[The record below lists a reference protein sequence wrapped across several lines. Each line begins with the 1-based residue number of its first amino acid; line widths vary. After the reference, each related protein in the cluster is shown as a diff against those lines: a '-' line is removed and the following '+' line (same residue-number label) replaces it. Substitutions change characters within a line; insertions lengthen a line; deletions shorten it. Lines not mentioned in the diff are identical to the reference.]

1 MKKFKLLS
9 LVMLAGFSV
18 SSAYAEGAK
27 NAPEDKLSPVGY
39 WVQFDEDKDAGIG
52 KVQGVVHSYFAKNN
66 KYGNKDTL
74 EMEIV
79 VPIMDV
85 INNKI
90 VPAQVHC
97 DICGKGDVNGF
108 KYNYTSSND
117 NLMQGLVFAG
127 NLQPQENTNSSDKS
141 LEFDKG
147 GVLNPND
154 GKTYNSKAQVQDG
167 GETLFARAYKGSG
180 WYAVGKNAHWKRITE
195 AQYEQVKQKCGLNEE
210 TGTYPYT
217 DKDGKVTNQ
226 KLFEEC
232 YNYDFGVKKPV

>member
-1 MKKFKLLS
+1 MKKFKQLS
-9 LVMLAGFSV
+9 LIILASFSV
-18 SSAYAEGAK
+18 NSIYAEGVK
-27 NAPEDKLSPVGY
+27 DISKDNLSPEGY

-52 KVQGVVHSYFAKNN
+52 KVQGIVHSYFAKNN
-66 KYGNKDTL
+66 KYGDKGTL

-85 INNKI
+85 VNNKI
-90 VPAQVHC
+90 VPAPVHC
-97 DICGKGDVNGF
+97 DVCGKGNVNGF
-108 KYNYTSSND
+108 KYDYTNPSD

-127 NLQPQENTNSSDKS
+127 NLEPQENTGGSDKS

-154 GKTYNSKAQVQDG
+154 GKTYNSKAQVQDN
-167 GETLFARAYKGSG
+167 GETLFARAYKGNG

-195 AQYEQVKQKCGLNEE
+195 SQYEQVKQKCGLNKE
-210 TGTYPYT
+210 TGVYPYE
-217 DKDGKVTNQ
+217 DKTGKVTNQ